1 MIRIVI
7 ADDHA
12 VVREG
17 IKRILLEEFPFA
29 LIEEV
34 NDTEELIKV
43 IVKGE
48 WDIVICDLSMPGR
61 SGLDA
66 LHQIKQIFP
75 KLPVLIL
82 SVYPEEQYGIRA
94 LKAGAAGYLSKNA
107 APKELINA
115 IQRTLMGRVFV
126 SPTLA
131 EKLATNLAQE
141 SDKYPHEMLS
151 NREFDVFKLISS
163 GKSVS
168 EIAILLS
175 LGITTISTYRV
186 RVLKKMQMNTNAELT
201 RYALENNLI

>member
-12 VVREG
+12 VVWEG

-131 EKLATNLAQE
+131 EKLATNLTQE

>member
-1 MIRIVI
+1 MIRIAI

-34 NDTEELIKV
+34 TDTEELIKA

-48 WDIVICDLSMPGR
+48 WDIVICDSSMPGR

-131 EKLATNLAQE
+131 EKLATNLTQE

-201 RYALENNLI
+201 RYALENKLI

>member
-131 EKLATNLAQE
+131 EKLATNLTQE

>member
-1 MIRIVI
+1 MIRIAI

-34 NDTEELIKV
+34 NDTEELIKA

-48 WDIVICDLSMPGR
+48 WDIVICDPSMPGR

-131 EKLATNLAQE
+131 EKLATNLTQE
-141 SDKYPHEMLS
+141 SDKYPHDMLS

-201 RYALENNLI
+201 RYALENKLI

>member
-131 EKLATNLAQE
+131 EKLATNLTQE

-201 RYALENNLI
+201 RYALENKLI

>member
-1 MIRIVI
+1 MIRIAI

-34 NDTEELIKV
+34 NDTEELIKA

-48 WDIVICDLSMPGR
+48 WDIVICDPSMPGR

-131 EKLATNLAQE
+131 EKLATNLTQE

-201 RYALENNLI
+201 RYALENKLI

>member
-1 MIRIVI
+1 MIRIAI

-34 NDTEELIKV
+34 NDTEELIKA

-48 WDIVICDLSMPGR
+48 WDIVICDPSMPGR

-131 EKLATNLAQE
+131 EKLATNLTQE

-168 EIAILLS
+168 EITILLS

-201 RYALENNLI
+201 RYALENKLI

>member
-1 MIRIVI
+1 M
-7 ADDHA
+7 
-12 VVREG
+12 
-17 IKRILLEEFPFA
+17 EEFPFA

-34 NDTEELIKV
+34 NDTEELIKA

-48 WDIVICDLSMPGR
+48 WDIVICDPSMPGR

-131 EKLATNLAQE
+131 EKLATNLTQE

-201 RYALENNLI
+201 RYALENKLI

>member
-1 MIRIVI
+1 MIRIAI

-34 NDTEELIKV
+34 NDTEELIKA

-48 WDIVICDLSMPGR
+48 WDIVICDPSMPGR

-131 EKLATNLAQE
+131 EKLATNLTQE

-201 RYALENNLI
+201 RYALEN